1 MFASGT
7 RRSVS
12 RLVATCAHRC
22 SRSSQTWITGV
33 ARGLIGEIGTK
44 NSITGHFRG
53 TGAVVLLPSREQPPR
68 IQQYRASSMS
78 ALEEP
83 PYDYVSSTPSSTP
96 SPPPAASAPSGGGK
110 IMPFLLADIGEGIAE
125 VELMQWFVQEGE
137 SIKQFDRVC
146 EVQSDKATVEIS
158 SRYDGVV
165 SRVHHPVGAVVK
177 VGSALIDIEVA
188 RPNNHTAAATL
199 AAAPTMNNAD
209 LPSPAMMAA
218 AAPVTS
224 PPLLP
229 TVSLQQQPQH
239 HLPQHKQ
246 SERASNIN
254 REGNRGDIVPAT
266 PAVRRWA
273 KEYGVDLAFVRATG
287 PQGRVLKGDVLNHI
301 STRNGGGGIG
311 MLATTAST
319 STPAATAATAAAA
332 AAAAAVAPSSP
343 SFQLNGAATAMKASS
358 SSSPSSSTNPPHSSP
373 LSALHLTASQRV
385 PIRGVMRQMVK
396 SMNASLKI
404 PHFGYQDEV
413 CMDKAAAFRSSLRPL
428 AEEQGLKFTY
438 LPLMLKAASLA
449 LLRFPI
455 LNASLSEDEKEVVY
469 HSSHE
474 IGVAMATS
482 KGLIVPVLRKVQ
494 EKSLMEIAREL
505 AVFQCKAEGQGGREG
520 GQGGFKE
527 EDFQG
532 ATFSLSNIGSLG
544 GTYMDAKIVPPQVAI
559 GAVGRI
565 QMLPRYVQASEGE
578 VGREGGPVVMPVRVM
593 AISWA
598 GDHRVVDGA
607 TMAKFSNLWKKYL
620 EEPALMLAET
630 R

>member
-1 MFASGT
+1 
-7 RRSVS
+7 
-12 RLVATCAHRC
+12 
-22 SRSSQTWITGV
+22 
-33 ARGLIGEIGTK
+33 
-44 NSITGHFRG
+44 
-53 TGAVVLLPSREQPPR
+53 
-68 IQQYRASSMS
+68 
-78 ALEEP
+78 
-83 PYDYVSSTPSSTP
+83 
-96 SPPPAASAPSGGGK
+96 
-110 IMPFLLADIGEGIAE
+110 
-125 VELMQWFVQEGE
+125 
-137 SIKQFDRVC
+137 
-146 EVQSDKATVEIS
+146 
-158 SRYDGVV
+158 
-165 SRVHHPVGAVVK
+165 
-177 VGSALIDIEVA
+177 
-188 RPNNHTAAATL
+188 
-199 AAAPTMNNAD
+199 
-209 LPSPAMMAA
+209 
-218 AAPVTS
+218 
-224 PPLLP
+224 
-229 TVSLQQQPQH
+229 
-239 HLPQHKQ
+239 
-246 SERASNIN
+246 
-254 REGNRGDIVPAT
+254 
-266 PAVRRWA
+266 
-273 KEYGVDLAFVRATG
+273 
-287 PQGRVLKGDVLNHI
+287 
-301 STRNGGGGIG
+301 
-311 MLATTAST
+311 
-319 STPAATAATAAAA
+319 
-332 AAAAAVAPSSP
+332 
-343 SFQLNGAATAMKASS
+343 
-358 SSSPSSSTNPPHSSP
+358 
-373 LSALHLTASQRV
+373 
-385 PIRGVMRQMVK
+385 MVK

-455 LNASLSEDEKEVVY
+455 LNSSLSEDEREVVY

-482 KGLIVPVLRKVQ
+482 KGLVVPVLRKVQ

-520 GQGGFKE
+520 GLGGFKE

-565 QMLPRYVQASEGE
+565 QTLPRYVQAPEVEG
-578 VGREGGPVVMPVRVM
+578 GREGGPVVMPVRVM

>member
-1 MFASGT
+1 
-7 RRSVS
+7 
-12 RLVATCAHRC
+12 
-22 SRSSQTWITGV
+22 
-33 ARGLIGEIGTK
+33 
-44 NSITGHFRG
+44 
-53 TGAVVLLPSREQPPR
+53 
-68 IQQYRASSMS
+68 MS
-78 ALEEP
+78 ALQEP
-83 PYDYVSSTPSSTP
+83 PYDYASSPP
-96 SPPPAASAPSGGGK
+96 SPPPSSSPPSPAASPAPTPSGSGGK
-110 IMPFLLADIGEGIAE
+110 IVPFLLADIGEGIAE

-137 SIKQFDRVC
+137 SVKQFDRVC

-158 SRYDGVV
+158 SRYDGIV
-165 SRVHHPVGAVVK
+165 SRVHHAVGAVVK
-177 VGSALIDIEVA
+177 VGSALVDIEVA
-188 RPNNHTAAATL
+188 GQNDHTTAATL

-209 LPSPAMMAA
+209 LPSPAIVAA
-218 AAPVTS
+218 AAPLFTS
-224 PPLLP
+224 PPLLRP
-229 TVSLQQQPQH
+229 VSLQQQPQQY
-239 HLPQHKQ
+239 LQHQ
-246 SERASNIN
+246 QTYSNNN
-254 REGNRGDIVPAT
+254 RDGEGGEIVPTT
-266 PAVRRWA
+266 PAVRRLA
-273 KEYGVDLAFVRATG
+273 KEYGVDLSLVRPTG
-287 PQGRVLKGDVLNHI
+287 PQGRVLKGDVLDHI
-301 STRNGGGGIG
+301 NTRNAGGMG
-311 MLATTAST
+311 TA
-319 STPAATAATAAAA
+319 AATAPAA
-332 AAAAAVAPSSP
+332 SLSL
-343 SFQLNGAATAMKASS
+343 QLNGAATAMDFSS
-358 SSSPSSSTNPPHSSP
+358 SSSSSSSIFTTPPSLPPSPSPSSSLPLIPPPSP
-373 LSALHLTASQRV
+373 LSALHLTTSQRV
-385 PIRGVMRQMVK
+385 PVRGVMRQMVK

-428 AEEQGLKFTY
+428 AEAQGVKFTY

-455 LNASLSEDEKEVVY
+455 LNSSLSEDEKEVIY

-505 AVFQCKAEGQGGREG
+505 AVFQAKAEGGQGGREG

-532 ATFSLSNIGSLG
+532 ATFSMSNIGSVG

-565 QMLPRYVQASEGE
+565 QTLPRFAPAGAGVGAGGEG
-578 VGREGGPVVMPVRVM
+578 GREGGWGVVMPVRVM

-607 TMAKFSNLWKKYL
+607 TMARFSNLWKTYL

>member
-1 MFASGT
+1 
-7 RRSVS
+7 
-12 RLVATCAHRC
+12 
-22 SRSSQTWITGV
+22 
-33 ARGLIGEIGTK
+33 
-44 NSITGHFRG
+44 
-53 TGAVVLLPSREQPPR
+53 
-68 IQQYRASSMS
+68 MS
-78 ALEEP
+78 ALQEP
-83 PYDYVSSTPSSTP
+83 PYDYVSSPPSSPP
-96 SPPPAASAPSGGGK
+96 SPPSPAASPVPSSGCGK
-110 IMPFLLADIGEGIAE
+110 IVPFLLADIGEGIAE

-137 SIKQFDRVC
+137 SVKQFDRVC

-165 SRVHHPVGAVVK
+165 SRVHHAVGAVVK
-177 VGSALIDIEVA
+177 VGSALVDIEVA
-188 RPNNHTAAATL
+188 GQNDHTTAATL

-209 LPSPAMMAA
+209 LPSPAMVAA
-218 AAPVTS
+218 AAPLLTS
-224 PPLLP
+224 PPLLQP
-229 TVSLQQQPQH
+229 VSLQQQPQH
-239 HLPQHKQ
+239 HLQQPVSQH
-246 SERASNIN
+246 NNN
-254 REGNRGDIVPAT
+254 RDGEGGEIVPTT
-266 PAVRRWA
+266 PAVRRLA
-273 KEYGVDLAFVRATG
+273 KEYEVDLSLVRPTG
-287 PQGRVLKGDVLNHI
+287 PQGRVLKGDVLDHI
-301 STRNGGGGIG
+301 NTRNGGGGIG
-311 MLATTAST
+311 AV
-319 STPAATAATAAAA
+319 ATAASSSPSYQLKGAGAAMSMPSSFSSSFTTPPSL
-332 AAAAAVAPSSP
+332 PSSP
-343 SFQLNGAATAMKASS
+343 SPAQPQQA
-358 SSSPSSSTNPPHSSP
+358 PHSSTLSITPPSP
-373 LSALHLTASQRV
+373 LSALHLSTSQRV
-385 PIRGVMRQMVK
+385 PVRGVMRQMVK

-428 AEEQGLKFTY
+428 AEGQGLKFTY

-455 LNASLSEDEKEVVY
+455 LNSSLTEDEKEVVY

-505 AVFQCKAEGQGGREG
+505 AVFQAKAEGGRE

-532 ATFSLSNIGSLG
+532 ATFSMSNIGSVG

-565 QMLPRYVQASEGE
+565 QILPRYVQAPAGAAGAGGEG
-578 VGREGGPVVMPVRVM
+578 GREGGGGLVVLPVRVM

-607 TMAKFSNLWKKYL
+607 TMARFSNLWKMYL

-630 R
+630 K